1 MTKNLKRT
9 DGKSYLSAPKTS
21 ATMNI
26 KGIDYLVESYYVGN
40 KNIHDTIIRIAENAA
55 YAEMYDDRKIKGS
68 YVA

>member
-1 MTKNLKRT
+1 MAKNLKQT

-40 KNIHDTIIRIAENAA
+40 KNIHDTIIWIAESAT
-55 YAEMYDDRKIKGS
+55 YEEMRESRKLNGAH
-68 YVA
+68 VA

>member
-1 MTKNLKRT
+1 MTKNLKQS

-26 KGIDYLVESYYVGN
+26 NGTSYLVESFYIGN

-55 YAEMYDDRKIKGS
+55 YEEMYDDRKIKGAH
-68 YVA
+68 VA